1 MRKIDGGAA
10 IWNIRATV
18 THSTVFPVSETQQGP
33 LAQQLL
39 DDTVFPQLLED
50 SKALVHSEVEKK
62 NMALR
67 TGFSMVRKAKPNL
80 VDSAMRV
87 LLPEFVS
94 ALEPFYASAR
104 ADPDVHFRDYLMQH
118 QTEAAD
124 ALLAV
129 SDRRVAD
136 VDNRVVKS
144 GYQKLRGRAQK
155 EVIAAMPGIA
165 SVMSKYA
172 D

>member
-1 MRKIDGGAA
+1 M
-10 IWNIRATV
+10 
-18 THSTVFPVSETQQGP
+18 SETQQGP

-39 DDTVFPQLLED
+39 APTVFPHLLED
-50 SKALVHSEVEKK
+50 SKALVASEVEKK

-67 TGFSMVRKAKPNL
+67 TGFNMVQKAKPNL
-80 VDSAMRV
+80 IDSAMRT
-87 LLPEFVS
+87 LLPEFVD
-94 ALEPFYASAR
+94 ALEPFYAGAQ
-104 ADPDVHFRDYLMQH
+104 ADPDTQFRDHLMAR
-118 QTEAAD
+118 QTEVAD

-144 GYQKLRGRAQK
+144 GYKRLRGRAQR
-155 EVIAAMPGIA
+155 EVVAAMPGIA

-172 D
+172 G

>member
-1 MRKIDGGAA
+1 MVP
-10 IWNIRATV
+10 T
-18 THSTVFPVSETQQGP
+18 VSETQQGP

-39 DDTVFPQLLED
+39 DDSVFPQLLED
-50 SKALVHSEVEKK
+50 SKALVASEVEKK

-67 TGFSMVRKAKPNL
+67 TGFNMVRKAKPNL
-80 VDSAMRV
+80 VDSAMRT

-94 ALEPFYASAR
+94 ALEPFYASAQ
-104 ADPDVHFRDYLMQH
+104 ADPDTHFRDHLMAN
-118 QTEAAD
+118 QTEVAD

-129 SDRRVAD
+129 SDRRVAH

-144 GYQKLRGRAQK
+144 GYQRLRGRAQR

-165 SVMSKYA
+165 SVMSKYS